1 MMFWLYSISIQP
13 NMTHHKLSTAASDQ
27 STPVETGSDQAILS
41 QSATD
46 RDISDPASAKVQAV
60 NIDRTDLSHIDH
72 ENTTANTQTN
82 RFAFAKKHKIL
93 IGISAFLLFLLTI
106 ITIIGIQTYLIASQ
120 LKAEAFAAKAIAA
133 QGYDQFKAQNL
144 PAAEAS
150 VKQLDEKLVAIEQLY
165 NQLGFYN
172 YFPLASRYYQD
183 GQHGL
188 NAGKAGIAAAEKTL
202 AVITPHA
209 DVLGFA
215 GEGTFEGGTAEDRLK
230 VILQTLEKVT
240 PELEAVANDLS
251 VMETELAEINP
262 AHYPEQ
268 VRGTVVRN
276 YIVMAQDFT
285 TGALTAVTEFKPV
298 LEQLPSIA
306 GATGERR
313 KYLILF
319 QNDNELRPT
328 GGFLTAYAV
337 VNVEDGKV
345 TPEKSDD
352 IYELDKKFSERL
364 PIPEA
369 LGRYLTTEKYWNMRD
384 MNTSPDF
391 KTSMDQFFQ
400 YYIEVPG
407 EPREIDGIIAVDTE
421 FLTDLLT
428 VLGPV
433 AVPGYGTFSAETD
446 PACDCPQIIL
456 ALSEIITK
464 PTPYLREDRKGILGP
479 LMREILTKSYGAPKT
494 QWPQLA
500 DVGWQS
506 IQGKHL
512 QLYFVNE
519 EHQTAAEV
527 LKAAGRMP
535 TPQDGQDFLAIV
547 NANLGGA
554 KSNLFTDYTVK
565 QIIANPPDNG
575 KLTKTLEITYNNNRR
590 ADNCNLEAGLL
601 CLNSTLR
608 DWTRIYVPAG
618 SEIISAQGFTE
629 EPRVYEEA
637 GLSVIDGFFIL
648 EPNSSAKVILEY
660 AVPYQNPTEYT
671 LDIWKQGGIKSYEM
685 LMDVTGGE
693 EQVLVEKDVTYQTE
707 F

>member
-1 MMFWLYSISIQP
+1 MSRLNFSFFKSLPKPGHQKSEDDSPTYMGEGTEQP
-13 NMTHHKLSTAASDQ
+13 SLKPNQADTQ
-27 STPVETGSDQAILS
+27 SARFSQSEQAI
-41 QSATD
+41 A
-46 RDISDPASAKVQAV
+46 PHK
-60 NIDRTDLSHIDH
+60 
-72 ENTTANTQTN
+72 
-82 RFAFAKKHKIL
+82 FAFAKKHQL
-93 IGISAFLLFLLTI
+93 
-106 ITIIGIQTYLIASQ
+106 IIGICAFFIFILTIFSMVGFKTYLVVNQ
-120 LKAEAFAAKAIAA
+120 LKTELFAAKAIAA

-144 PAAEAS
+144 PAVAVS
-150 VKQLDEKLVAIEQLY
+150 VEQLDEKLVTIEQLY
-165 NQLGFYN
+165 HQLGFYN
-172 YFPLASRYYQD
+172 YLPFANRYYED
-183 GQHGL
+183 GQHAL
-188 NAGKAGIAAAEKTL
+188 NAGKAGITAAEKAL
-202 AVITPHA
+202 ALITPHA
-209 DVLGFA
+209 DILGFT

-240 PELEAVANDLS
+240 PELEDVTTELQTMNA
-251 VMETELAEINP
+251 ELAELNP
-262 AHYPEQ
+262 DHYPAEL
-268 VRGTVVRN
+268 RGYEIKNT
-276 YIVMAQDFT
+276 ITLAQDFSA
-285 TGALTAVTEFKPV
+285 GAITAVTEFKPV

-352 IYELDKKFSERL
+352 IYELDKKFNQRI

-369 LGRYLTTEKYWNMRD
+369 LGKYLTTEKYWHLRD
-384 MNTSPDF
+384 MNTSPDY
-391 KTSMDQFFQ
+391 KTSMDQFFEH
-400 YYIEVPG
+400 YLEIPG

-421 FLTDLLT
+421 FLTALLS

-433 AVPGYGTFSAETD
+433 NVPGYGTFSAEND
-446 PACDCPQIIL
+446 PACDCPQIIY
-456 ALSEIITK
+456 ALSEIITR

-500 DVGWQS
+500 SVGWSS

-512 QLYFVNE
+512 QLYFVDAA
-519 EHQTAAEV
+519 HQSAAEV

-535 TPQDGQDFLAIV
+535 TPQEGQDFLAIV

-565 QIIANPPDNG
+565 QVITNPPENG
-575 KLTKTLEITYNNNRR
+575 KLRKTLEITYKNNRR

-618 SEIISAQGFTE
+618 SEVISAQGFTE
-629 EPRVYEEA
+629 EPQVYDEA

-648 EPNSSAKVILEY
+648 EPNSSAKVIVEY
-660 AVPYQNPTEYT
+660 LVPYQDSAEYK
-671 LDIWKQGGIKSYEM
+671 LDIWKQGGITSYEA

-693 EQVLVEKDVTYQTE
+693 EKILVDKDTSYQTE